1 MRCHTLVWYN
11 QLPSWVE
18 DGNWTNETL
27 VEVLRNHITNVVDH
41 YKGRCYS
48 WDVVNEAVDDD
59 GVWRDDVF
67 YQTIGPSY
75 IPIAFEAAAAADP
88 DAKLYYNDYNIEYAG
103 DKADLALEIVKSVQD
118 YGAKIDGVGLQG
130 HLIVGAMPDRDDI
143 KETISRYT
151 ELGLEVAF
159 SEVDIRMDL
168 PPTEEQLQQQ
178 ATDYEELTLACL
190 ETEDCIGFS
199 IWDYTDKYSWIPDTF
214 PGTGAALP
222 WDEDLN
228 KKPAYDGIMAA
239 LGGSNSTGPATN

>member
-1 MRCHTLVWYN
+1 M
-11 QLPSWVE
+11 
-18 DGNWTNETL
+18 
-27 VEVLRNHITNVVDH
+27 
-41 YKGRCYS
+41 
-48 WDVVNEAVDDD
+48 NEAVDDD